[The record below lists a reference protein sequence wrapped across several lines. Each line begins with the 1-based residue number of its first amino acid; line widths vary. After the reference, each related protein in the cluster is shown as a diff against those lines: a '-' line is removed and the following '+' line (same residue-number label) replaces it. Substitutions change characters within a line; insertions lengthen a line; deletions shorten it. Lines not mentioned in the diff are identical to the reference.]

1 MTCALGR
8 CNVPTPLLPLLPLPL
23 HPPLPLRLLHLLHL
37 PHPLLL
43 PHPLPAQW
51 TIFPSDNFLRPF
63 GNSAV

>member
-8 CNVPTPLLPLLPLPL
+8 CNVPTPLLPLLL

>member
-23 HPPLPLRLLHLLHL
+23 HPPLPLRPQRLLHL